1 MDGAKALLTLF
12 ALGISLVWILV
23 PFAIFAVRNLLREVL
38 VEQRRTNELL
48 EHIGG
53 YRIPNPNR
61 PSGAR
66 PEQKRARPGS
76 GRRLE
81 GR

>member
-1 MDGAKALLTLF
+1 MDGAKALFTLF

-38 VEQRRTNELL
+38 VEQRRTNALL
-48 EHIGG
+48 EHIG
-53 YRIPNPNR
+53 RNPNR

-66 PEQKRARPGS
+66 PELQRARSGS

>member
-23 PFAIFAVRNLLREVL
+23 PFAIFAVRNLLREYWSSSAVPMNCL
-38 VEQRRTNELL
+38 NTSAATAFPSR
-48 EHIGG
+48 
-53 YRIPNPNR
+53 NPNR

-66 PEQKRARPGS
+66 PEPRQPGS